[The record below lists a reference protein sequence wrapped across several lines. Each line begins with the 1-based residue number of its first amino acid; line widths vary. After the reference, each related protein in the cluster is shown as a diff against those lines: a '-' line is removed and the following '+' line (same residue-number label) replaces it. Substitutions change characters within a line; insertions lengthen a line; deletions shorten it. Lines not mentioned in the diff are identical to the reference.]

1 MRQQIQEYYL
11 FTIANTISASSQPKA
26 LTSLSRTKHRRQ
38 TAINEI
44 PKKIV
49 VTIKIVLLRPS
60 SGCIVIAN
68 YVVDHSQY
76 MILPDTNRKV

>member
-1 MRQQIQEYYL
+1 
-11 FTIANTISASSQPKA
+11 
-26 LTSLSRTKHRRQ
+26 
-38 TAINEI
+38 
-44 PKKIV
+44 V